1 MERTPAGFRLRQ
13 KRRQR
18 GITQAALAAEAGIS
32 PSYLNLIEQGKRRI
46 AGALLRRLAEALDL
60 DMDEITG
67 AETSR
72 LVQDLTEITADPLL
86 RDLAIDPIGA
96 QEIVGRQPAWGR
108 ALVRLHRSYRG
119 ASMLSETLA
128 ERLAHDSD
136 LLEASHELLT
146 RMTSI
151 RSFSEI
157 LREHPDIAPPQR
169 ERFTALIAEE
179 SGKLGDIAKAVFDR
193 LSEFGDSTR
202 PTTPAEEVDDF
213 FIDRRSFFTELEDA
227 ADGLARKMRA
237 ASAPSEAE
245 ISEWLARE
253 HGIRVET
260 VETTAPR
267 HPGQRRGAFDRDA
280 GVFRMPAALAPATR
294 RFQLARLAFAI
305 DQAAPVER
313 LARDLRL
320 TSDSARMRATEALY
334 SYGAGALVLPYD
346 AFRSAAEIVRYDL
359 ERLAALFGASM
370 EQVCHRLVTLRR
382 PDAEGIPFA
391 FLRVDPAGNISKRF
405 SLPTLRLP
413 RYGGACPLWAIYR
426 TALNPGTLVTQRV
439 RLPDGREFLFIACKV
454 AKPAPGFG
462 ASGESFSVMI
472 ACDAAYADRIV
483 YGEALRAGSGLTL
496 EAGINCHLCPREGC
510 AQRAFPQVKAPQ

>member
-1 MERTPAGFRLRQ
+1 MPTRSASTWTRSPA
-13 KRRQR
+13 RR
-18 GITQAALAAEAGIS
+18 
-32 PSYLNLIEQGKRRI
+32 RR
-46 AGALLRRLAEALDL
+46 E
-60 DMDEITG
+60 
-67 AETSR
+67 

-86 RDLAIDPIGA
+86 RDLAIDLTGA

-108 ALVRLHRSYRG
+108 AVVRLHRSYRR
-119 ASMLSETLA
+119 ANMLSESLA

-136 LLEASHELLT
+136 LIEASHELLT

-179 SGKLGDIAKAVFDR
+179 SGKLGDIAKSVFDR
-193 LSEFGDSTR
+193 LSEFGGSAR

-213 FIDRRSFFTELEDA
+213 IIDRRSFFAELEDA
-227 ADGLARKMRA
+227 AAALATKMRVGGV
-237 ASAPSEAE
+237 PSEAE
-245 ISEWLARE
+245 ITEWLASA

-260 VETTAPR
+260 IETAVQS
-267 HPGQRRGAFDRDA
+267 HHGQRHGTFDAAAPVFTVPA
-280 GVFRMPAALAPATR
+280 GLPQATR
-294 RFQLARLAFAI
+294 RFQLARLAFSI
-305 DQAAPVER
+305 DQAAPVEK
-313 LARDLRL
+313 LVHDPRL
-320 TSDSARMRATEALY
+320 TSDAARMRATEALY

-346 AFRSAAEIVRYDL
+346 RFLSAAETVRYDL

-426 TALNPGTLVTQRV
+426 TSRNPGALVTQRV
-439 RLPDGREFLFIACKV
+439 RLPDGREFLFV
-454 AKPAPGFG
+454 ASQIVKPAPGFG
-462 ASGESFSVMI
+462 APGESFSVMI
-472 ACDAAYADRIV
+472 ACDAIYAERIV
-483 YGEALRAGSGLTL
+483 YGEALRGGLGLTL
-496 EAGINCHLCPREGC
+496 EAGINCHLCPRDGC
-510 AQRAFPQVKAPQ
+510 TQRAFPQVKAPQ